1 MTIGEHLEELR
12 QVLIRGLFV
21 LGVFIIV
28 ALFFGED
35 VHKILTTPYKN
46 VLGKNATFY
55 QIKMMAPFMVYLKTA
70 VMISILF
77 SFPIQLYF
85 IWGFISPAVEPK
97 HERYGKI
104 IILASTLLFWAGIA
118 LCWYS
123 VFEKMLQFFLVV
135 FQLPDIETKLPIDEY
150 YDIFFNLHLIFGIA
164 FQLPIVLV
172 LLGAMGILR
181 SAFLFSKWREVT
193 IFLAIASAFLSPP
206 DWVSMVALLIPLEI
220 LFFLSLIVMKMVE
233 RKEE

>member
-1 MTIGEHLEELR
+1 MK
-12 QVLIRGLFV
+12 
-21 LGVFIIV
+21 
-28 ALFFGED
+28 D
-35 VHKILTTPYKN
+35 
-46 VLGKNATFY
+46 
-55 QIKMMAPFMVYLKTA
+55 MVRLL
-70 VMISILF
+70 SLLPLF
-77 SFPIQLYF
+77 SFGPELLY
-85 IWGFISPAVEPK
+85 
-97 HERYGKI
+97 
-104 IILASTLLFWAGIA
+104 AG
-118 LCWYS
+118 S

-220 LFFLSLIVMKMVE
+220 LSSYL
-233 RKEE
+233 